1 MYYLRLQNLYPGNP
15 GHNVCL
21 LPLRIM
27 NIRSLVTSVL
37 LLALPYRIL
46 AQDAGEAIA
55 GVVKEIRI
63 DSIESTIRSLQGFGS
78 RFLLNPNRKDIA
90 LFLEDKFSSYG
101 FDNIRIDSFESHIV
115 HASGLDTV
123 VTQYNVV
130 ATLPGTGSG
139 DGIIVYG
146 AHYDSYSTDTDPLVS
161 APGADD
167 NASGTA
173 AVIETARVIKAS
185 GMSFSETVEFVL
197 FASEEYML
205 SAKSGSEY
213 YAEQVV
219 AKGDRIVLMIN
230 NDMISYNDG
239 LNTICISDYPECSYA
254 TRLATDACMKYTN
267 LRFKLWPSDW
277 PPFADVEPFHKLGA
291 QCVYIEEKYFNP
303 YYHTSNDLT
312 DYIDFG
318 YCCEVARLSCGL
330 LLTQALTSGI
340 EDTKYNPVRAFP
352 NPSRDMFTVQLP
364 DNIKIVRVFIYDISG
379 TLISASTDLETVKVD
394 ASGLNPGLY
403 ILRTETTGG
412 IYYTKLVK
420 SR

>member
-1 MYYLRLQNLYPGNP
+1 MAA
-15 GHNVCL
+15 L
-21 LPLRIM
+21 L
-27 NIRSLVTSVL
+27 SVL
-37 LLALPYRIL
+37 PWKIS
-46 AQDAGEAIA
+46 AQEKSNVIA

-63 DSIESTIRSLQGFGS
+63 DSIESTIRSLQSFGS

-90 LFLEDKFSSYG
+90 LFLEDKFTSYG
-101 FDNIRIDSFESHIV
+101 FNNTRIDSFESHIV
-115 HASGLDTV
+115 HASGIDTV

-139 DGIIVYG
+139 NETIVYG
-146 AHYDSYSTDTDPLVS
+146 AHYDSYSTDTDPLAS

-185 GMSFSETVEFVL
+185 GMRFSETVEFVL
-197 FASEEYML
+197 FASEEYLL

-213 YAEQVV
+213 YAEQ
-219 AKGDRIVLMIN
+219 AEANGERIVLMIN

-254 TRLATDACMKYTN
+254 TGLATEACMKYTN

-277 PPFADVEPFHKLGA
+277 PPFADVEPFYKLGA
-291 QCVYIEEKYFNP
+291 QCVYIEEKFFNP

-340 EDTKYNPVRAFP
+340 EDTKYSPARAYP
-352 NPSRDMFTVQLP
+352 NPSHDIFTVALP
-364 DNIKIVRVFIYDISG
+364 DDTKIVRVLIYDISG
-379 TLISASTDLETVKVD
+379 TIISAVTDPEIVKFDVSALD
-394 ASGLNPGLY
+394 PGLY
-403 ILRTETTGG
+403 ILRIETTGG
-412 IYYTKLVK
+412 IYSAKLVK
-420 SR
+420 GR